1 MQAPIEYQVR
11 IHADRMAREAAES
24 CLAQKIAAAR
34 QPRFRFAF
42 RLPRFGGTARPV
54 AAAR

>member
-1 MQAPIEYQVR
+1 MQALLEYQVR
-11 IHADRMAREAAES
+11 MHANQMAREASES

-42 RLPRFGGTARPV
+42 RLPRLGGSARPV